1 MVEPILKPAMQLDRR
16 ADFPILAQPVRG
28 QRLVYLDNGA
38 TTQKPAAVIH
48 AESHFY
54 EHSNANIHRGV
65 HWLSQHATDLYDQAR
80 VVTQQFLHAQRIE
93 EIVFT
98 SGTTDSINL
107 IAYSWGMANLTAG
120 DEIVLTGMEHHS
132 NIVPWQLV
140 AQKTGAIIKV
150 VPVLDNGE
158 LDLTAYQTLL
168 SNKTKFV
175 GIVHV
180 SNALGTVNPIAQ
192 MIEMAHQVGAKVLID
207 GAQAVAHTE
216 VNVQELDCDFYVFS
230 GHKIY
235 GPTGTGVLYAKYD
248 LLDAMPP
255 WKGGGD
261 MIHTVSFESS
271 TYAPVP
277 QRFEAGTPN
286 IAGVV
291 VLAEALKYVQTVGLD
306 AIAAHEDA
314 LLRYAT
320 AQLGTMK
327 GITLVGT
334 AANKA
339 GVLSFLVDDIHPH
352 DLGTILDMD
361 GVAIR
366 AGHHC
371 AMPLMTRFGIPGT
384 ARASFAV
391 YNSFDDVDALVA
403 SLKKAQKLFGVA
415 DE

>member
-1 MVEPILKPAMQLDRR
+1 MSQPIHQPALQLDRR
-16 ADFPILAQPVRG
+16 ADFPILAQPIRG

-38 TTQKPAAVIH
+38 TTQKPAAVIQ
-48 AESHFY
+48 AEKVFY
-54 EHSNANIHRGV
+54 EKHNANIHRGV
-65 HWLSQHATDLYDQAR
+65 HWLSQYATDEYDQAR
-80 VVTQQFLHAQRIE
+80 VVTQTFLNAARVE

-107 IAYSWGMANLTAG
+107 VAYAWGLDNLHPG
-120 DEIVLTGMEHHS
+120 DEIVLTGLEHHS

-140 AQKTGAIIKV
+140 AKKTGAVIKV

-158 LDLTAYQTLL
+158 LDLDAYQGLL
-168 SNKTKFV
+168 TSKTKLV

-180 SNALGTVNPIAQ
+180 SNALGTVNPIAD
-192 MIEMAHQVGAKVLID
+192 MIQQAHQVGAKVLID
-207 GAQAVAHTE
+207 GAQAVAHTK
-216 VNVQELDCDFYVFS
+216 VDVQALDCDFYVFS

-248 LLDAMPP
+248 ILDAMSP
-255 WKGGGD
+255 WRGGGD
-261 MIHTVSFESS
+261 MIHTVSFEES
-271 TYAPVP
+271 TFAPVP

-286 IAGVV
+286 IAGVI
-291 VLAEALKYVQTVGLD
+291 VLAAALGYVQAVGLER
-306 AIAAHEDA
+306 IAQHEDV
-314 LLRYAT
+314 LLKYAT
-320 AQLGTMK
+320 AQLSALK
-327 GITLVGT
+327 GIQLVGT
-334 AANKA
+334 AAHKA
-339 GVLSFLVDDIHPH
+339 GVLSFLVEGIHPH

-384 ARASFAV
+384 ARASFAL
-391 YNSFDDVDALVA
+391 YNSFEDVDALVT
-403 SLKKAQKLFGVA
+403 SLKKAQKLFGVS